1 VNIPTSLPRYAQRT
15 TAALLLANPQRL
27 LAASCVLIVPACLRG
42 CLLAWLLAWA
52 WWLAPGRT
60 TGELYPRYL
69 KLIDGR
75 VLLTFTV
82 RCGRN
87 VDGSGTPDHLHHCVN
102 TTDGE
107 NVGLRAAFSYD
118 DVSSVLSH
126 SPTVS
131 VDATSSS
138 AVRQARTGL
147 YRCAVCAALALGQVL
162 VRTQYQLQ

>member
-1 VNIPTSLPRYAQRT
+1 MNSEHSHVFAKICSADDSSTTTSKLS
-15 TAALLLANPQRL
+15 
-27 LAASCVLIVPACLRG
+27 ASSSCILRAHSTCLS
-42 CLLAWLLAWA
+42 AWLLAC
-52 WWLAPGRT
+52 LAACLGLVVGGW

-131 VDATSSS
+131 VDATS

-147 YRCAVCAALALGQVL
+147 YRCAALALGQVL

>member
-1 VNIPTSLPRYAQRT
+1 MNIPTSLPKYAQRT
-15 TAALLLANPQRL
+15 TAALANSQRL

-131 VDATSSS
+131 VDATS

-147 YRCAVCAALALGQVL
+147 YRCAALALGQVI
-162 VRTQYQLQ
+162 VRTQYRLQ